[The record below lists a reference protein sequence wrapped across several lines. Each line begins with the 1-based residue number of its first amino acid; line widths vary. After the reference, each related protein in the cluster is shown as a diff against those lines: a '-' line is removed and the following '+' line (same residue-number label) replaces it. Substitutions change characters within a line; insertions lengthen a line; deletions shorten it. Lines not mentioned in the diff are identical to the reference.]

1 MNVATDISDTEFSQ
15 KLYPLCKEIKSNKNN
30 LYTFK
35 TQDKNY
41 KIHFSYDLINDAR
54 CSDFSGVEYIVTYF
68 NPKKNKNIIIETFFN
83 ACSLIM
89 NHLKSLKAITGQL
102 LMLKNK
108 QIGKKRLL
116 FHDEGTNLFLLQ
128 THDSN
133 KSEKIENISVLP
145 QMTIRIDTFY
155 LIPVMKLI
163 LFQPSLNSRPKKLIK
178 ADYDTIVKVDDCVQ
192 EIFNKFN
199 KNNIQHLSLYF
210 KKVKIIMNYLFLI
223 FYKIDLYINDW
234 LKEKNK
240 KSDSYFKDFLAFA
253 SRHTNY
259 DLFKGILQLLKE
271 VTNKN
276 EDAVFDIFI
285 KLINQPE
292 ILYKTIYK
300 KNKKP
305 LSIQSMPPIRIRN
318 QDGNFIPNPNFGN
331 PNVSFLSYF
340 EFMKKFKNDWLI
352 INNIDTFSTTF
363 PLQENSVLIEN
374 RLFYLEIREFVKDE
388 TKVNLKY
395 NLIQHYENAYK
406 KLIESSKVNDLN
418 KKEWNPTTKRYI
430 KKCQEGTRRNKKTF
444 KCSKKL
450 KTKTIKIINH

>member
-1 MNVATDISDTEFSQ
+1 MFLDYESF
-15 KLYPLCKEIKSNKNN
+15 
-30 LYTFK
+30 
-35 TQDKNY
+35 
-41 KIHFSYDLINDAR
+41 
-54 CSDFSGVEYIVTYF
+54 
-68 NPKKNKNIIIETFFN
+68 
-83 ACSLIM
+83 
-89 NHLKSLKAITGQL
+89 KSLKPIPGK

-108 QIGKKRLL
+108 QIGKKRIL
-116 FHDEGTNLFLLQ
+116 FHYEGTNLFLLQ

-133 KSEKIENISVLP
+133 KSVKIENISVLP

-178 ADYDTIVKVDDCVQ
+178 ADYDTIVKVDNCVQ
-192 EIFNKFN
+192 EIFNIFN
-199 KNNIQHLSLYF
+199 KHNDKDVKNLSLHF

-234 LKEKNK
+234 LKDKKKN
-240 KSDSYFKDFLAFA
+240 DESYFKDFLAFA

-259 DLFKGILQLLKE
+259 TLFRGILKLLRE
-271 VTNKN
+271 ITG
-276 EDAVFDIFI
+276 EDEDKVFEIFI
-285 KLINQPE
+285 KLINQPD

-305 LSIQSMPPIRIRN
+305 LSVQSMPLIRIKN
-318 QDGNFIPNPNFGN
+318 QDGDFIPNPNYGN

-363 PLQENSVLIEN
+363 PLQENSLLIEN

-388 TKVNLKY
+388 TKVDLKY

-406 KLIESSKVNDLN
+406 KLIESSKVNNLN
-418 KKEWNPTTKRYI
+418 EKEWNPTTKRYI
-430 KKCQEGTRRNKKTF
+430 KKCQEGTKRNKKTS
-444 KCSKKL
+444 KCF
-450 KTKTIKIINH
+450 KTKTIKTIKTHPSSSHV